1 MLAKKSFLKLPA
13 LYLIA
18 IIFVVLNL
26 SNIRISGLVDIM
38 PLFDLMMV
46 FYFGVY
52 KNLFGIGFIFLMG
65 MWNDALCGNPITLTS
80 LCYIILI
87 KIFKVINSK
96 VAIKDNFRQIWQQFI
111 VFCLLLLV
119 LKYLLLSM
127 FNNSLYSLNNISI
140 QFVLSVFFYV
150 IMHKFFDYL
159 NLKLLEE

>member
-1 MLAKKSFLKLPA
+1 MLAKKSFLKILA
-13 LYLIA
+13 LYFIT

-38 PLFDLMMV
+38 PLFDLMMI

-96 VAIKDNFRQIWQQFI
+96 VAIKDHFRQIWQQFI
-111 VFCLLLLV
+111 LFCLLFLV

>member
-1 MLAKKSFLKLPA
+1 MLVKKSFLKLPI
-13 LYLIA
+13 LYFIA

-26 SNIRISGLVDIM
+26 SNIKISGLVDVI

-46 FYFGVY
+46 FYFGIY
-52 KNLFGIGFIFLMG
+52 KSLFGIGFIFLMG

-87 KIFKVINSK
+87 KIFKVINNK
-96 VAIKDNFRQIWQQFI
+96 VAIKDNFKQIWQQFI
-111 VFCLLLLV
+111 LFCLLFLA

-127 FNNSLYSLNNISI
+127 FNGSFYSINNIFMQFILSI
-140 QFVLSVFFYV
+140 FFYV
-150 IMHKFFDYL
+150 VIHKFFDYL

>member
-111 VFCLLLLV
+111 VFCLLFLV

>member
-1 MLAKKSFLKLPA
+1 MLAKKSFLKLPT

-96 VAIKDNFRQIWQQFI
+96 VALKDNFRQIWQQFI
-111 VFCLLLLV
+111 LFCLLFLV